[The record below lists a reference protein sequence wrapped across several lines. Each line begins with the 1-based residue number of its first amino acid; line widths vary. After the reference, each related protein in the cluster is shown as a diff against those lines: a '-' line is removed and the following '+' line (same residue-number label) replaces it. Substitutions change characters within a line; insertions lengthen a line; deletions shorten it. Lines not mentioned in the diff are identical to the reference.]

1 MRYTL
6 ALKRLILANRSYVLH
21 GFIASESS
29 VAALACLGQDRLLR
43 VSRLPVT
50 DVFHERVVLVYFVL
64 KVLSGLDLGGY
75 LID

>member
-1 MRYTL
+1 VRYTL
-6 ALKRLILANRSYVLH
+6 ALKRLILADRSNVLH
-21 GFIASESS
+21 GFIARESS

-50 DVFHERVVLVYFVL
+50 DVFHERIVLVYFVL
-64 KVLSGLDLGGY
+64 KVLRCLDLGVY